1 MSGNWLIDVLMVLAA
16 LVLGLA
22 GWVLSRQPWRVDDD
36 RFAQLSAADS
46 DTSARLWPRRTLRRA
61 GWVPE
66 RAGWV
71 YGLLKL
77 LLASFVP
84 LLLLEAEWVLAPWVY
99 LWAAGVAFLLPD
111 LWLWQTMQDR
121 QRRIEYALGYFLDQ
135 VTAFLMAGMSLDGAI
150 RQAVTFGLPA
160 RNPLQ
165 RELSL
170 VLREVDAG
178 RERAQ
183 AFDALYERTGVREL
197 QSLATVFKI
206 GFVIGTTVV
215 ATLDSHADLLRA
227 RAREKG
233 SKRISR
239 KVLMAIVPMTVLNFP
254 MLLVL
259 VFFPTMIELSSM
271 FSTFKF

>member
-1 MSGNWLIDVLMVLAA
+1 MSGNWLIDVLLVLAV
-16 LVLGLA
+16 LVLGLS
-22 GWVLSRQPWRVDDD
+22 GWVLGRRQLMIDELDSVTQSGR
-36 RFAQLSAADS
+36 AAD
-46 DTSARLWPRRTLRRA
+46 AGWRLWPRRTLRRA
-61 GWVPE
+61 GFVPE
-66 RAGWV
+66 RARWV

-77 LLASFVP
+77 LLGGFVP
-84 LLLLEAEWVLAPWVY
+84 LLLLEAGWVLAPWVY
-99 LWAAGVAFLLPD
+99 LWAGGVAFLLPD
-111 LWLWQTMQDR
+111 LWLWQTLKER
-121 QRRIEYALGYFLDQ
+121 QRRVEYALGYFLDQ
-135 VTAFLMAGMSLDGAI
+135 VVAFLMAGMSLDSAI
-150 RQAVTFGLPA
+150 RQAVVFGLPA

-215 ATLDSHADLLRA
+215 ATLDSHAELLRA
-227 RAREKG
+227 REREKG

-239 KVLMAIVPMTVLNFP
+239 KVLVAIVPMTVLNFP

-259 VFFPTMIELSSM
+259 VFFPTMIELAGM
-271 FSTFKF
+271 FSTFSF

>member
-1 MSGNWLIDVLMVLAA
+1 MSGNWLIDVLLVLAA
-16 LVLGLA
+16 LVLGLS
-22 GWVLSRQPWRVDDD
+22 GWVLGRRQLMIDELGSVPQSGR
-36 RFAQLSAADS
+36 AAD
-46 DTSARLWPRRTLRRA
+46 AGWRLWPRRTLRRA
-61 GWVPE
+61 GFVPE
-66 RAGWV
+66 RARWV
-71 YGLLKL
+71 YGLLKVL
-77 LLASFVP
+77 LGGFVP
-84 LLLLEAEWVLAPWVY
+84 LLLLEADWALAPWVY
-99 LWAAGVAFLLPD
+99 LWAGGVAFLLPD
-111 LWLWQTMQDR
+111 LWLWQTLKER
-121 QRRIEYALGYFLDQ
+121 QRRVEYALGYFLDQ
-135 VTAFLMAGMSLDGAI
+135 VVAFLMAGMSLDSAI
-150 RQAVTFGLPA
+150 RQAVVFGLPA

-215 ATLDSHADLLRA
+215 ATLDSHAELLRA
-227 RAREKG
+227 REREKG

-239 KVLMAIVPMTVLNFP
+239 KVLVAIVPMTVLNFP

-259 VFFPTMIELSSM
+259 VFFPTMIELAGM
-271 FSTFKF
+271 FSTFSF